1 MCIACELAYWSMI
14 DALETERAVSRKK
27 AARADDAAFAC
38 EVSAEQPK
46 RTKRK
51 RRRGRVQQ
59 STDEPAP

>member
-1 MCIACELAYWSMI
+1 MI